1 MISDSLVFDKTLM
14 NFHHSLYYW
23 IAFMVALLTA
33 CSSTPNNHLANQKP
47 DNSIINS
54 STTITKKGGGYYLDD
69 GPDDN
74 PPPNLH
80 LVPDAIPKAE
90 PLRTANM
97 RPYFALGKHFRPM
110 TELQH
115 YKERGV
121 ASWYGRRYHGNRT
134 ASGEIYDMYAMTAAH
149 PTLPIPSYARI
160 TNIEN
165 GRSVI
170 VRIND
175 RGPFL
180 GNRLVDLSYTAAY
193 KLGTLGHG
201 SGRVEVETILPT
213 QYHLSTRATT
223 PKSSSISSQ
232 QKELDTPAI
241 AQNNV
246 ITSSTLNKVYVQL
259 GAFGSQG
266 NAHYFMAHVKD
277 KLSWL
282 QDPIRVI
289 EHDGL
294 HKIHAGPY
302 SDSISAE
309 HIASSIRQELAIKT
323 ILVYD

>member
-1 MISDSLVFDKTLM
+1 M
-14 NFHHSLYYW
+14 NLPSVYYW

-33 CSSTPNNHLANQKP
+33 CSNTPSNHLINQKP
-47 DNSIINS
+47 SGSIINS
-54 STTITKKGGGYYLDD
+54 NITKKGGGYYLND

-80 LVPDAIPKAE
+80 LVPDAIPKTE

-110 TELQH
+110 TELQY

-121 ASWYGRRYHGNRT
+121 ASWYGRRYHGSRT
-134 ASGEIYDMYAMTAAH
+134 ASGEPYDMYAMTAAH

-160 TNIEN
+160 TSVEN

-180 GNRLVDLSYTAAY
+180 GNRLIDLSYTAAY
-193 KLGTLGHG
+193 KLGVLSNG
-201 SGRVEVETILPT
+201 SGQVEVETILPT
-213 QYHLSTRATT
+213 QYHLSGQATT
-223 PKSSSISSQ
+223 FKPLVTPRQ
-232 QKELDTPAI
+232 QKEIGNLTIVPGNTA
-241 AQNNV
+241 
-246 ITSSTLNKVYVQL
+246 TSPVLNKIYVQL

-277 KLSWL
+277 RLAWF

-289 EHDGL
+289 EHGGL

-302 SDSISAE
+302 SDSSHAE
-309 HIASSIRQELAIKT
+309 RIASSIRQELAIKP

>member
-1 MISDSLVFDKTLM
+1 MISNFSGFDKTLI
-14 NFHHSLYYW
+14 NFPHSVYYW
-23 IAFMVALLTA
+23 IAFMAALLTA
-33 CSSTPNNHLANQKP
+33 CSSTPNNHLINQKP
-47 DNSIINS
+47 NNSIINS
-54 STTITKKGGGYYLDD
+54 SIPITKKGGGYYLND

-80 LVPDAIPKAE
+80 SVPDAIPKVE

-97 RPYFALGKHFRPM
+97 RPYFALGKHYRPM
-110 TELQH
+110 TKLQH
-115 YKERGV
+115 YKERGA

-160 TNIEN
+160 TNVEN

-193 KLGTLGHG
+193 KLRTLGHG
-201 SGRVEVETILPT
+201 SSQVEVETILPT
-213 QYHLSTRATT
+213 QHYLSTRATL
-223 PKSSSISSQ
+223 PKSSSNSSQ
-232 QKELDTPAI
+232 QKEIDTPAI
-241 AQNNV
+241 TQSNV
-246 ITSSTLNKVYVQL
+246 ISSSALKKVYVQL

-282 QDPIRVI
+282 QDPVRVI

-302 SDSISAE
+302 SDSIYAE
-309 HIASSIRQELAIKT
+309 RIASSIRQELAIKP
-323 ILVYD
+323 ILIYD